1 MDASDVDPM
10 LRPDLVTRILLVIET
25 FTAEHRL
32 ELDFFGRLELLD
44 VCLEDIGAPTAR
56 SRRTKTGGA
65 FLLVATARLHNAG
78 PRRSFLQGQVRSS
91 EPAIRRR
98 GAGASPATN

>member
-44 VCLEDIGAPTAR
+44 VCLEDIESTHG
-56 SRRTKTGGA
+56 
-65 FLLVATARLHNAG
+65 
-78 PRRSFLQGQVRSS
+78 S
-91 EPAIRRR
+91 EPTHQDWR
-98 GAGASPATN
+98 GPPPSCHGTVA